1 VAYLSHLISAAG
13 VAMDDQKV
21 CAVLDWPMPGS
32 VRAVQTFLRLAGYYL
47 RFIKNYGAIA
57 APLTRLLRKDGF
69 AWGPDAEAALR
80 ELQRAL
86 TTAPILQLPNFK
98 QQFVVVCDA
107 SGAGIGAV
115 LHQGKGAIAFF
126 IRQLV
131 LRHTNFVAYE
141 RELVGLVQAVPH

>member
-21 CAVLDWPMPGS
+21 CAVLDCPMPGS

-69 AWGPDAEAALR
+69 AWGRVTL
-80 ELQRAL
+80 L
-86 TTAPILQLPNFK
+86 
-98 QQFVVVCDA
+98 
-107 SGAGIGAV
+107 
-115 LHQGKGAIAFF
+115 
-126 IRQLV
+126 
-131 LRHTNFVAYE
+131 
-141 RELVGLVQAVPH
+141 